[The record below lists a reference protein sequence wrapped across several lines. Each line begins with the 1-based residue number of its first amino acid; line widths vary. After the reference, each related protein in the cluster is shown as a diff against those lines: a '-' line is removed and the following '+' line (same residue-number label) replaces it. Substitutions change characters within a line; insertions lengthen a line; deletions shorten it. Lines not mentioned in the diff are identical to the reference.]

1 MRGFCQQPPRPEVRA
16 KRASKDE
23 APRALRQAQEG
34 LEGRSSSRDPVC
46 SSRVRAGTDPSDPWS
61 LLRGSLRSRLRM
73 RGLAASTALVASFAL
88 AGCNKPQ
95 PVAQPVRPVL
105 SALVAETTVDPLAL
119 AGTVS
124 ARVETPFSFR
134 VLGRLT
140 SRPAQI
146 GDLVKKGQLLATIDP
161 LALQLAVRG
170 AEADLASAEAQL
182 ANALG
187 VAERQAAL
195 LKTNAASQAQVD
207 SANQTRDSA
216 LAGATRARA
225 QLAKAKEELGYAV
238 LTSDFAGVV
247 TSTGAEVGQIVSPG
261 GMVVN
266 VADPTLRDAVI
277 DAPDTAAATLSLGT
291 AFEVAAQLDP
301 SVRATGKVRE
311 IAPQADTATRT
322 RRVKI
327 ALDDPPED
335 FRLGSTITA
344 WPVDGARKAV
354 RLPASAILTRDGKAF
369 VWIVDPASSQVSTKE
384 VALADAGRD
393 PVEVTSGLEPAM
405 RVVTAGVHSL
415 VEGQK
420 VRLEQRAQN

>member
-1 MRGFCQQPPRPEVRA
+1 M
-16 KRASKDE
+16 
-23 APRALRQAQEG
+23 
-34 LEGRSSSRDPVC
+34 
-46 SSRVRAGTDPSDPWS
+46 
-61 LLRGSLRSRLRM
+61 M
-73 RGLAASTALVASFAL
+73 RGLAASIALPLLLAV
-88 AGCNKPQ
+88 AGCDKPPPQ
-95 PVAQPVRPVL
+95 AAPVRPVL
-105 SALVAETTVDPLAL
+105 SALVAETTVDPLSL
-119 AGTVS
+119 AGSVS

-146 GDLVKKGQLLATIDP
+146 GDLVKKGQMLATIDP

-187 VAERQAAL
+187 VADRQAAL
-195 LKTNAASQAQVD
+195 LKTNAASQSAVD

-216 LAGATRARA
+216 LAGANRARA

-261 GMVVN
+261 VMVVN

-301 SVRATGKVRE
+301 ELRVTGKVRE
-311 IAPQADTATRT
+311 IAPQADATTRT

-327 ALDDPPED
+327 ALDNPPDD

-344 WPVDGARKAV
+344 RPLDGARKAV

-369 VWIVDPASSQVSTKE
+369 VWTVDPASSQVSTRE
-384 VALADAGRD
+384 VALADASAD
-393 PVEVTSGLEPAM
+393 PVEVTAGLEPAM